1 MSDFATLTTGPV
13 LCPRCQDAVAN
24 AFVAH
29 GDDIAMNET
38 RTVFATSFRSICES
52 DLQYWAEELR
62 DELRFTACHPVR
74 LVLIPEIDP
83 VVSLDAVPYS
93 AEERAAVEAHK
104 AKQAEI
110 RATAFRA
117 IVAHRAAVLAEAA
130 REEPPGRIPLDDFL
144 GG

>member
-24 AFVAH
+24 AFEAH
-29 GDDIAMNET
+29 GDDTAATEG
-38 RTVFATSFRSICES
+38 RTLFATTFRSICES
-52 DLQYWAEELR
+52 DLQYWAEDLR

-74 LVLIPEIDP
+74 MVLIPEIDP
-83 VVSLDAVPYS
+83 VVSLDAEPYG
-93 AEERAAVEAHK
+93 AEERAAVEAQK
-104 AKQAEI
+104 TKEAEI
-110 RATAFRA
+110 RAATFRS

-130 REEPPGRIPLDDFL
+130 REEPLGPIPLDDFL